1 MPKTAIVTDSNSGIT
16 QSRAEELG
24 ITVMPM
30 PFFVNGS
37 CHYEDV
43 DLSQEEF
50 YRLLSDDTMSVS
62 TSQPAPGEVIDL
74 WKKLLKDYD
83 EIVHIPMSSG
93 LSASCGTALSLAED
107 FDGKVQVVNN
117 HRISV
122 TQYQSVM
129 DAITLAEAGWDAAA
143 IRSRL
148 EEEKQESSIYIMVD
162 SLKYLKLDAFA
173 KSRGVKAAK
182 KTMLEAMHKDFDTR
196 FAGHIKNGEM
206 CLQIAYCYGME
217 AEVEEWRREVEQ
229 SFPGMAVHGDLLSL
243 SIVCHTGPGCLAIA
257 SAKKVTV

>member
-148 EEEKQESSIYIMVD
+148 EEENRNPASISWWI
-162 SLKYLKLDAFA
+162 L
-173 KSRGVKAAK
+173 
-182 KTMLEAMHKDFDTR
+182 
-196 FAGHIKNGEM
+196 
-206 CLQIAYCYGME
+206 
-217 AEVEEWRREVEQ
+217 
-229 SFPGMAVHGDLLSL
+229 
-243 SIVCHTGPGCLAIA
+243 
-257 SAKKVTV
+257 

>member
-162 SLKYLKLDAFA
+162 SL
-173 KSRGVKAAK
+173 
-182 KTMLEAMHKDFDTR
+182 
-196 FAGHIKNGEM
+196 
-206 CLQIAYCYGME
+206 
-217 AEVEEWRREVEQ
+217 
-229 SFPGMAVHGDLLSL
+229 
-243 SIVCHTGPGCLAIA
+243 
-257 SAKKVTV
+257 

>member
-1 MPKTAIVTDSNSGIT
+1 MSTA
-16 QSRAEELG
+16 
-24 ITVMPM
+24 
-30 PFFVNGS
+30 S

-43 DLSQEEF
+43 DLSKEEF

-122 TQYQSVM
+122 TQ
-129 DAITLAEAGWDAAA
+129 
-143 IRSRL
+143 
-148 EEEKQESSIYIMVD
+148 SI
-162 SLKYLKLDAFA
+162 S
-173 KSRGVKAAK
+173 
-182 KTMLEAMHKDFDTR
+182 
-196 FAGHIKNGEM
+196 
-206 CLQIAYCYGME
+206 
-217 AEVEEWRREVEQ
+217 
-229 SFPGMAVHGDLLSL
+229 P
-243 SIVCHTGPGCLAIA
+243 
-257 SAKKVTV
+257 